1 MPMPITSLDQL
12 DLSKQYSYADYITW
26 QFSERI
32 ELLKGFIR
40 QMAAPNRKHQEI
52 SFRLSRIFSNYLWRK
67 KCKAYA
73 APFDVRLLKNPQGKT
88 KKEMYTVVQPDL
100 CVICDRSKL
109 DDAGCLGAPELIIE
123 IVSPKNS
130 AVDVTHKF
138 ALYQEAG
145 VLEYWIIYPYEC
157 TLHQFVLE
165 NEKYA
170 LKGIYTQENKL
181 STPLLEDLEVDLAE
195 VFEDD
200 EEEE

>member
-1 MPMPITSLDQL
+1 MEKITSLDQL

-26 QFSERI
+26 LFDERI

-40 QMAAPNRKHQEI
+40 KIAAPNRKHQEI
-52 SFRLSRIFSNYLWRK
+52 SFRLSGLFSNFLSRK

-109 DDAGCLGAPELIIE
+109 DDAGCVGAPDLIIE

-130 AVDVTHKF
+130 AIDVTHKF
-138 ALYQEAG
+138 ALYQEAC
-145 VLEYWIIYPYEC
+145 VLEYWIIYPYEN
-157 TLHQFVLE
+157 TLHKFVLE
-165 NEKYA
+165 NEKYV
-170 LKGIYTQENKL
+170 LEGIYTQENKISTSVLEGLEIDL
-181 STPLLEDLEVDLAE
+181 SE
-195 VFEDD
+195 VFEED
-200 EEEE
+200 EEEIF